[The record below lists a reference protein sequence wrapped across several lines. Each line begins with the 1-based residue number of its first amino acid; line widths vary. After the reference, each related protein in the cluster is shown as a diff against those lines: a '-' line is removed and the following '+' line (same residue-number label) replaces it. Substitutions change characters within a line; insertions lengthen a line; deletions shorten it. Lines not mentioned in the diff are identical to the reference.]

1 MPASIEPA
9 TEAAPNSTQ
18 NRLYEVLVGD
28 ERAQV
33 CRDIPESA
41 CHQQAGNF
49 SRHLASLSLTKIGD
63 ALADPKLVIAWLL
76 TAVGAPAALIGM
88 IVPLRES
95 LAMLPQLVI
104 SARIRQL
111 PIRKTVYMTGCV
123 LQGVAMLGMGA
134 TGWWLTGAAA
144 GWSAIGLIVLFALAR
159 SLCSISHKDV
169 LGKTVSKGQRGTV
182 TGSAGTV
189 SASIALLASVALAWG
204 WLPLTVPSIAT
215 MVLVAGLLWMLA
227 AFSFAGVHEEP
238 GATEGGINGL
248 RAIISQLGLLKTDAH
263 LRWFILTRSLLLSTA
278 LAPPYYLAVS
288 GNLETR
294 ALGSLGSFMLASALA
309 GLLSTYVWG
318 RLADV
323 SSRKVMMLAA
333 AIAAVANLSV
343 AAIGLYWPAAAASRW
358 ALPGLLFVLMIA
370 HQGVRLGRS
379 THVIDMAGRDNR
391 ATYTAL
397 SNSIVG
403 LVLLLGGGFG
413 VMAQTLGNQSVLL
426 AFAGMAALA
435 LLSATRLREV
445 Q

>member
-1 MPASIEPA
+1 MSASTEPPLA
-9 TEAAPNSTQ
+9 RASNQ
-18 NRLYEVLVGD
+18 LYETLVGD

-41 CHQQAGNF
+41 CQQQAGNF
-49 SRHLASLSLTKIGD
+49 GRHLASLSLTKIGD

-76 TAVGAPAALIGM
+76 TAAGAPATLIGL

-104 SARIRQL
+104 SARIRQR

-123 LQGVAMLGMGA
+123 LQGIAMLGMGL
-134 TGWWLTGAAA
+134 TGWWLSGAAA
-144 GWSAIGLIVLFALAR
+144 GWSAVGLIIVFALAR

-169 LGKTVSKGQRGTV
+169 LGKTISKGQRGTV
-182 TGSAGTV
+182 TGSAGSV
-189 SASIALLASVALAWG
+189 SAAIALLVSVALAWG
-204 WLPLTVPSIAT
+204 WLPLTVPSVAI
-215 MVLVAGLLWMLA
+215 MVLIAGGLWLLA
-227 AFSFAGVHEEP
+227 AISFAGIHEEP

-248 RAIISQLGLLKTDAH
+248 RAIASQFSLLRTDAQ
-263 LRWFILTRSLLLSTA
+263 LRWFILTRCLLLSTA
-278 LAPPYYLAVS
+278 LAPPYYLALS
-288 GNLETR
+288 GNLETK
-294 ALGSLGSFMLASALA
+294 ALGSLGAFMLASALA

-333 AIAAVANLSV
+333 AIAATANLTVAGLGLFWPSV
-343 AAIGLYWPAAAASRW
+343 ASTDW

-379 THVIDMAGRDNR
+379 THVVDMAGRDNR

-397 SNSIVG
+397 SNSVVG

-413 VMAQTLGNQSVLL
+413 LMAQTLGNDSVLL
-426 AFAGMAALA
+426 TFAAMAVLA
-435 LLSATRLREV
+435 ILSATRLKEV